1 MFKTLGKL
9 IRKIGDELDNAFIE
23 FSGGYEDSLN
33 NLEFINDELFEE
45 EFIED
50 LIIHKNFTETEAK
63 EYAKEN
69 SELMIDTLMQEYTN
83 LLNDIE
89 GK

>member
-9 IRKIGDELDNAFIE
+9 TRKISDELDNVFIE
-23 FSGGYEDSLN
+23 FSAGYENSLN

-50 LIIHKNFTETEAK
+50 LINHKNFTEIEAK

-69 SELMIDTLMQEYTN
+69 SELIINTLMQEYAN